1 MIQDYHPWY
10 YTVILFSSVLLLRRS
25 GRSEEWS
32 KHGACRSQPTS
43 RINLIQR
50 FSTFQPCSEFP
61 RSNLPTEA
69 PPFRNSAQSY
79 WSSSGGEHSG
89 ELYDERR
96 RGCWPA
102 FRDLFDHLANRW
114 TLPSCTYL
122 CSRRTRRI
130 LSWRACIIYP
140 WRNLI
145 STWGSWSLATGKN

>member
-89 ELYDERR
+89 EEGSRMTSAREDVDPPFEIYSTIWRTGELYLVARISAHVAREEFSRDGHASSIRDE
-96 RGCWPA
+96 
-102 FRDLFDHLANRW
+102 
-114 TLPSCTYL
+114 
-122 CSRRTRRI
+122 I
-130 LSWRACIIYP
+130 
-140 WRNLI
+140 
-145 STWGSWSLATGKN
+145 